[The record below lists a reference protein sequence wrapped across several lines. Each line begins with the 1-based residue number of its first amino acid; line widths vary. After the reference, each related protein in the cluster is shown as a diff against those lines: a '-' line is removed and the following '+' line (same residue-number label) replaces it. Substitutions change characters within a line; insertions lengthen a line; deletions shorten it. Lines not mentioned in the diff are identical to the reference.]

1 MFRAS
6 WRSLVQHK
14 LRLVMSMLA
23 IVLSVGFVVGTFIFT
38 DTLNKTFTDLFGQ
51 TTTDVVVSPKSDFEG
66 SGFAGEVPILAAR
79 AP

>member
-1 MFRAS
+1 MFRAA

-14 LRLVMSMLA
+14 LRLVLSSLA

-51 TTTDVVVSPKSDFEG
+51 TTTDVVLTPTRPTSKGPDSPAKS
-66 SGFAGEVPILAAR
+66 
-79 AP
+79 APPT